1 MGVEKEAAKAASKSF
16 GEFFGDILQSNKPI
30 IDAFDG
36 ATGINTF
43 VKDLVGKEGSH
54 AFKTAGEKAGYYA
67 LDEAGKLAKLNY
79 GKIAGAYIGV
89 SAGARIASGGGLYK
103 DRNGNTNLM
112 GLPII

>member
-1 MGVEKEAAKAASKSF
+1 MGAEKEAAKTVSKSL
-16 GEFFGDILQSNKPI
+16 GEFFGEVLQSNKPI

-43 VKDLVGKEGSH
+43 VKDLAGKGGSH
-54 AFKTAGEKAGYYA
+54 KLVTAGQKAGYYS

-79 GKIAGAYIGV
+79 GKIAGAYIGA
-89 SAGARIASGGGLYK
+89 SAGARIATGGGLYK